1 MTLRAPARVP
11 VRRIPGMRTTNVRRT
26 AMRNT
31 FLRNTIL
38 RCAPL
43 MPRPLVS
50 RTMTRSVV
58 AEYPKFPDYKL
69 IHKIPFHAKLGK
81 ITYGRKKIFA
91 RGKSFFTFALLL
103 RK

>member
-1 MTLRAPARVP
+1 MTFRAPARMP
-11 VRRIPGMRTTNVRRT
+11 VRRIPGMRTTNVRCT

-31 FLRNTIL
+31 IQ

-58 AEYPKFPDYKL
+58 AEYPKFSDYKL
-69 IHKIPFHAKLGK
+69 IHKIPFMQN
-81 ITYGRKKIFA
+81 
-91 RGKSFFTFALLL
+91 
-103 RK
+103 